1 MGGVAFF
8 YFSRRYALRRRSK
21 LQDGPKRRPREPKS
35 APRAPKVAPRRCRL
49 EPPWE
54 LLGGSWGFLGASRTS
69 RSHLQDSAFLF
80 KCMPPRSQKK
90 ANPPSKN
97 AIWGFAGGSQDG
109 PKTAQ
114 KTSPRR
120 VDQIIL
126 CELSFDLLSNLGSS
140 SLPKMCILCGRGR
153 IFGSFGDLRFH
164 TPEVALRGSKTALRA
179 LGLTSN
185 MLKNA
190 TPPTQNAHFWPPK
203 TAPRRVQDDSNMH
216 RKVIF
221 FHLVAHHAILSAMFG
236 QVASKLPPRRLKM
249 AT

>member
-1 MGGVAFF
+1 MA
-8 YFSRRYALRRRSK
+8 
-21 LQDGPKRRPREPKS
+21 PRGAQES
-35 APRAPKVAPRRCRL
+35 PRAPQ
-49 EPPWE
+49 EPPRWPQDGAVSS
-54 LLGGSWGFLGASRTS
+54 LLGSSWEALGASWAPLAPLEAILRIARFS
-69 RSHLQDSAFLF
+69 SNACR
-80 KCMPPRSQKK
+80 PEVNKK

-120 VDQIIL
+120 LDQRII
-126 CELSFDLLSNLGSS
+126 CEMSLDLLSNLGSS

-164 TPEVALRGSKTALRA
+164 TPEVALRGPKTAPRA

-221 FHLVAHHAILSAMFG
+221 FHLVPQHVILSATSG
-236 QVASKLPPRRLKM
+236 QVASKSPPRRLKM